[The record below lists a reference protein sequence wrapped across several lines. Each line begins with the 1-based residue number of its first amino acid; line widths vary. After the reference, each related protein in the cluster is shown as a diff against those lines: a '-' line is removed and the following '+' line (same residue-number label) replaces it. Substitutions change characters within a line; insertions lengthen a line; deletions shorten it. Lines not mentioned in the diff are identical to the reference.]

1 MRIRSMLT
9 AVLVLGVT
17 AATQAATLKVGDAAP
32 GLDVE
37 TWVKGEEVTFQEGQ
51 TYVVEFWATWCG
63 PCKRSIPHLSEL
75 QEHYGDD
82 GLTIIGI
89 TSGEKIDTV
98 ERFVS
103 QQGNKMNYTVGF
115 DRRQATSSAWMR
127 AAGLNGIPAAF
138 IVDGRGK
145 IQWIGNPLDE
155 DFDNVLHLV
164 VGGRYDAR
172 LNKEAQPMIN
182 AMNNARKVGNWR
194 LAHTHLDEIIAI
206 DQKVFAEYTIQKFEM
221 MLVGQG
227 QADAAYEY
235 AEKVMK
241 DYRDDPTLLAKFAE
255 FIAGDD
261 ALTDDQRRYDVALEL
276 AQAARKVTNR
286 NDPDGYS
293 VEAFVHF
300 REGNL
305 DEAIRLQKRA
315 WMVAAPKRKP
325 AFERVL
331 KSYQAAQMRA
341 TASRKG

>member
-17 AATQAATLKVGDAAP
+17 AATHAATLKVGDTAP

-37 TWVKGEEVTFQEGQ
+37 TWVKGEEVTFQEGK

-63 PCKRSIPHLSEL
+63 PCKRSIPHLTDL
-75 QEHYGDD
+75 QEEYGDS

-98 ERFVS
+98 ERFVA

-127 AAGLNGIPAAF
+127 AAGQNGIPAAF

-145 IQWIGNPLDE
+145 IQWIGNPLD
-155 DFDNVLHLV
+155 DNFDRVLPLV
-164 VGGRYDAR
+164 VEGRYDAR
-172 LNKEAQPMIN
+172 LNKEAQPMIS
-182 AMNNARKVGNWR
+182 AMNNARRVGNWR

-206 DQKVFAEYTIQKFEM
+206 DQRIFAEYTLQKFEM

-227 QADAAYEY
+227 QTDEAYAYAA
-235 AEKVMK
+235 KVMK
-241 DYRDDPTLLAKFAE
+241 DYSDDPSLLAKFAE
-255 FIAGDD
+255 FIAGNN
-261 ALTDDQRRYDVALEL
+261 ALNDDQRRYDVALEL
-276 AQAARKVTNR
+276 AQAARKVIDR
-286 NDPDGYS
+286 NNPEGYS

-305 DEAIRLQKRA
+305 DEAVRLQKRA
-315 WMVAAPKRKP
+315 WMVAAPKRK
-325 AFERVL
+325 AEYERVL
-331 KSYQAAQMRA
+331 KSYQTAQTRA
-341 TASRKG
+341 TASRKN